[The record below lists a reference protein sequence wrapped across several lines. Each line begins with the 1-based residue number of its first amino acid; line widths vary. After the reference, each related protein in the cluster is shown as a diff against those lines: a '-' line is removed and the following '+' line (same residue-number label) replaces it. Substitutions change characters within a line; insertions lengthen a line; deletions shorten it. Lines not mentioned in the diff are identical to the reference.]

1 MRRISR
7 RDFGKAAMGL
17 GVSGAFHIVPRH
29 VLGGV
34 GFVAPSEVITRGTI
48 GVGPQGFRSMLENKE
63 GEATRQVAVCDVDR
77 NNLAKASAKA
87 GPKCATYPDFRKL
100 LENKD
105 VDTVHIATP
114 DHWHSL
120 IAMAALAAGKD
131 VLCEK
136 PMTRFIREGPRMIA
150 AAAKHGRVL
159 QVNTQG
165 RRLWTRHRRLVESG
179 LLGWPLTIYLGPS
192 TGFEFKVAAWSGK
205 TRLDPQ
211 PVPAE
216 LDYEMWLGPAPFK
229 PYHPHRVHQ
238 SFRGYWDYAGG
249 GLTDMGQHWIDPMQ
263 YILGKDETG
272 PVEVEAI
279 APWPQHPDA
288 AGMWGRATITYQDGC
303 KIILESGEWGETLA
317 GDQPLISGPKGKVF
331 GGRRG
336 NQTEPAALWRQIE
349 KMEQPARLLTFEEAV
364 KTRAN
369 ESTDH
374 PNGKQA
380 HRSASLLHLCNI
392 AIRSLQKTAWDPVKE
407 EIVGDLQ
414 AKQFLEIPLRAP
426 WRF

>member
-1 MRRISR
+1 VKSSR
-7 RDFGKAAMGL
+7 RTILKSAA
-17 GVSGAFHIVPRH
+17 GVAMFSIVPRH
-29 VLGGV
+29 VLGGG

-63 GEATRQVAVCDVDR
+63 GEAARQVAVCDVDR

-87 GPKCATYPDFRKL
+87 GMRCATYPDFRKL

-120 IAMAALAAGKD
+120 IAIAAMAAGKD

-136 PMTRFIREGPRMIA
+136 PMTRFIREGPRMIEA
-150 AAAKHGRVL
+150 ARKHGRIL

-165 RRLWTRHRRLVESG
+165 RRPWTRHRKLVKSG
-179 LLGWPLTIYLGPS
+179 LLGWPLTICLSPA

-216 LDYEMWLGPAPFK
+216 IDYEMWLGPAPFR

-272 PVEVEAI
+272 PVEIEAQ

-288 AGMWGRATITYQDGC
+288 AGLWGRLTLTYEDGC
-303 KIILESGEWGETLA
+303 KIILESGEWGEPLAADTL
-317 GDQPLISGPKGKVF
+317 LISGPKGKVF

-336 NQTEPAALWRQIE
+336 NQTEPTGLWREIE
-349 KMEQPARLLTFEEAV
+349 KVEEPPKLLTFDEAV
-364 KTRAN
+364 KTRSN

-380 HRSASLLHLCNI
+380 HRSSSLLHLCNI
-392 AIRSLQKTAWDPVKE
+392 AIRTGRKITWDPDKE
-407 EIVGDLQ
+407 EIAGDAQ
-414 AKQFLEIPLRAP
+414 ARHFLEIPLRSP
-426 WRF
+426 WHF